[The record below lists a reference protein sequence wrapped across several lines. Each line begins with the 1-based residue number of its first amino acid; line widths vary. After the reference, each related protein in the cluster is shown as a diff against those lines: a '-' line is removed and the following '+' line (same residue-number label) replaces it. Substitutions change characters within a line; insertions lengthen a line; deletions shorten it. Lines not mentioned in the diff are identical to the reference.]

1 VTFEVVCDK
10 CGSLLYHGI
19 DIKHPRDIIK
29 TMKGKCKDCGINLY
43 ASHFTFTV
51 IKKD

>member
-1 VTFEVVCDK
+1 MTFEVVCNK

-29 TMKGKCKDCGINLY
+29 TMKGKCKDCGVKLY
-43 ASHFTFTV
+43 TSNFTFTV
-51 IKKD
+51 VKND